1 MRMSKE
7 VVFSALKKVVSE
19 IMPDIEPERITPE
32 ESLRDLGANSVDR
45 MDIVIGVMEELKL
58 KIPLVEFGK
67 VHNIQGLVD
76 LLYSHAI
83 SA

>member
-1 MRMSKE
+1 MDMSKE
-7 VVFSALKKVVSE
+7 EVFSVLKKVMAE
-19 IMPDIEPERITPE
+19 IMPDIEPERVTLE

-58 KIPLVEFGK
+58 KVPLVEFGK
-67 VHNIQGLVD
+67 VHNIRGLVD
-76 LLYSHAI
+76 LLYSHTL

>member
-1 MRMSKE
+1 MSKE
-7 VVFSALKKVVSE
+7 EVLSVLKKVVSE
-19 IMPDIEPERITPE
+19 IIPDIEPERIKPE

-45 MDIVIGVMEELKL
+45 MDIVIEVMEELKL

-67 VHNIQGLVD
+67 VNNIQGLVD
-76 LLYSHAI
+76 LLHSHTL